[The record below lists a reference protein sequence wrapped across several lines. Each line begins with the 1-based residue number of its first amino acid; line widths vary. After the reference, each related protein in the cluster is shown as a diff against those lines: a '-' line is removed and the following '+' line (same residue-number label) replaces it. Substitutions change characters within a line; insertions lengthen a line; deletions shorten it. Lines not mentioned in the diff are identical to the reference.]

1 MRKALGI
8 TLLALAIC
16 LPALTCALLPAT
28 AEAVT
33 TPTRNE
39 RLVIAA
45 INHERSARGLAN
57 VSFKAS
63 LTRAARAHAGE
74 MARRTLLSHVSANGW
89 TIGPRVRHFGY
100 SPAGYTQWTAG
111 ETIAR
116 ATFDSPAATP
126 TAIVKLWMGSAAHRQ
141 VLLTARMRDIGVGI
155 ARGGDGRRYFTVDVG
170 RRVGG

>member
-8 TLLALAIC
+8 TLLALAIG

-28 AEAVT
+28 AEAVI

-45 INHERSARGLAN
+45 INHERSARGLAR

-74 MARRTLLSHVSANGW
+74 MARRTLLSHVSANGL
-89 TIGPRVRHFGY
+89 TVGPRVRHFGY
-100 SPAGYTQWTAG
+100 TPAGYTQWTAG

-126 TAIVKLWMGSAAHRQ
+126 KAIVKLWMGSTPHRQ

-155 ARGGDGRRYFTVDVG
+155 ARGSDGRRYFTVDVG